1 MRDLLALTS
10 SNHRACFMV
19 RCSAVRGAGG
29 GVYGCGFGGSGNLG
43 GVGIEDEGASFVAT
57 TAGAGATTSA
67 GVTEGLGAD
76 VVMGGG
82 AGRAAGGL
90 GVEPDETAV

>member
-1 MRDLLALTS
+1 M
-10 SNHRACFMV
+10 
-19 RCSAVRGAGG
+19 
-29 GVYGCGFGGSGNLG
+29 YGCGFGGSGNLG
-43 GVGIEDEGASFVAT
+43 GVGIEDEGASVVAT

-67 GVTEGLGAD
+67 GVEGLGAD

>member
-1 MRDLLALTS
+1 M
-10 SNHRACFMV
+10 
-19 RCSAVRGAGG
+19 
-29 GVYGCGFGGSGNLG
+29 YGCGFGGSGNLG
-43 GVGIEDEGASFVAT
+43 GVGIEDEDASVVAT

-67 GVTEGLGAD
+67 GVTEGLRAV

-82 AGRAAGGL
+82 AGRVAGGL